1 MGVCIED
8 EECANKEEN
17 KLWIACLYAESCKV
31 EDKFKAC
38 LKSEECMK
46 NNINGGALSW
56 FRGVVKST
64 GWTPATEEKFQKSKA
79 DRAAKA
85 GTDTTPD
92 ATAGAA
98 TTR

>member
-1 MGVCIED
+1 
-8 EECANKEEN
+8 
-17 KLWIACLYAESCKV
+17 
-31 EDKFKAC
+31 
-38 LKSEECMK
+38 MK

-79 DRAAKA
+79 DSAAKA
-85 GTDTTPD
+85 GTDTTSA

-98 TTR
+98 TR